1 MFKALEI
8 SATGLVAQR
17 TRLDTIAN
25 NIANAGTTRDAEGK
39 NNPYRRKAVVFEA
52 PRTNPF
58 GGNLLRG
65 VQTPKVFADPTP
77 FRLAHEPGH
86 PDADPAS
93 GIVKYP
99 NVNMIEEMVN
109 MIDATRAYEA
119 NVTAMDA
126 SKGMFAASLRIL
138 A

>member
-17 TRLDTIAN
+17 VRLDTIAN
-25 NIANAGTTRDAEGK
+25 NIANVNTTRDAEGK

-58 GGNLLRG
+58 GGNVLAGVKTPMVFSDATALRY
-65 VQTPKVFADPTP
+65 VHD
-77 FRLAHEPGH
+77 PGH
-86 PDADPAS
+86 PDADPKT
-93 GIVKYP
+93 GIVKFP
-99 NVNMIEEMVN
+99 NVNIIEEMVN

-126 SKGMFAASLRIL
+126 SKGMFSASLRIL